1 MDVNVVKK
9 EVVNKIKIR
18 NEMETLLNTVDEEIT
33 LLSKQSMLQAE
44 LDLNKSTLHSKEKEI
59 EELKNKREK
68 EIMTLFDIKEL
79 SQTKL
84 KTNLDVVQKQ
94 LVFKDS
100 H

>member
-1 MDVNVVKK
+1 MDVNVIKK
-9 EVVNKIKIR
+9 EVANKIKIR

-33 LLSKQSMLQAE
+33 LLSKQSMQQAE
-44 LDLNKSTLHSKEKEI
+44 LDLHKSTLHSKEKEI

>member
-18 NEMETLLNTVDEEIT
+18 NEMETLLNTVDEEIA
-33 LLSKQSMLQAE
+33 LLLKQSTQQAE

-59 EELKNKREK
+59 EELKNKREE
-68 EIMTLFDIKEL
+68 EIMALFDIKEL

-94 LVFKDS
+94 LVFTDS
-100 H
+100 Y

>member
-1 MDVNVVKK
+1 MKK

-18 NEMETLLNTVDEEIT
+18 NEMETLLNTVDQEIT
-33 LLSKQSMLQAE
+33 LLSKQSTQQAE
-44 LDLNKSTLHSKEKEI
+44 LDLNKSTLDSKEKEI
-59 EELKNKREK
+59 EELKNKRE
-68 EIMTLFDIKEL
+68 EDIMTLFDIKEL

>member
-18 NEMETLLNTVDEEIT
+18 NEMETLLNTVDQEIT
-33 LLSKQSMLQAE
+33 LLSKQSTQQAE
-44 LDLNKSTLHSKEKEI
+44 LDLNKSTLDSKEKEI
-59 EELKNKREK
+59 EELKNKRE
-68 EIMTLFDIKEL
+68 EDIMTLFDIKEL